1 MVTPGIRRPMP
12 VVVMYIWSALPCST
26 TLVSPPAMRTPASR
40 AAFAMART
48 SASSTRRRQP
58 GFENVGDNQRFRPG
72 ARDRQIVHR
81 AVDRKF
87 ADRAAGKASGA

>member
-12 VVVMYIWSALPCST
+12 VVVTYIWSALPCST

-48 SASSTRRRQP
+48 SASST
-58 GFENVGDNQRFRPG
+58 GVGSP
-72 ARDRQIVHR
+72 
-81 AVDRKF
+81 
-87 ADRAAGKASGA
+87 ASRT